1 MVPQKSESQEIL
13 WRNCSAFGVD
23 SQDPNLTCGYHEV
36 PMDYHDPSAG
46 KARLAVAK
54 YAATA
59 SKKLGTLFA
68 NPGR

>member
-1 MVPQKSESQEIL
+1 
-13 WRNCSAFGVD
+13 
-23 SQDPNLTCGYHEV
+23 
-36 PMDYHDPSAG
+36 MDYHDPDAG

-68 NPGR
+68 NPGG

>member
-1 MVPQKSESQEIL
+1 
-13 WRNCSAFGVD
+13 
-23 SQDPNLTCGYHEV
+23 
-36 PMDYHDPSAG
+36 MDYHDPHAG

-59 SKKLGTLFA
+59 SPKAGTLFF

>member
-1 MVPQKSESQEIL
+1 
-13 WRNCSAFGVD
+13 
-23 SQDPNLTCGYHEV
+23 
-36 PMDYHDPSAG
+36 MDYHDPSAG

-68 NPGR
+68 NPGGWTLNSMSSYSNILS